1 MESVCN
7 WETGRELQGMA
18 SGKECSQTFFDSI
31 LAASLINM
39 VSKLRQINT
48 HTPVIV
54 ELCLR
59 TYVTV

>member
-1 MESVCN
+1 
-7 WETGRELQGMA
+7 MA
-18 SGKECSQTFFDSI
+18 SGKERSQTFFDSI